1 MPDHTDTQ
9 PSSHPALS
17 YADGL
22 ASSARDLLLLIAR
35 VAVGWIF
42 MQSGWAKLMDM
53 ASFAATMPRRGLP
66 VFMGYVA
73 PPVEFI
79 GGVMILAG
87 FATRYA
93 ALMILAFTII
103 ASFSSHAFW
112 AHTVPAERAQHF
124 THFFKNLTMKGGL
137 LLLFITG
144 AGRYSLDTI
153 LRRR

>member
-1 MPDHTDTQ
+1 MPDHSDTA

-22 ASSARDLLLLIAR
+22 ANSSRDLLLLVAR
-35 VAVGWIF
+35 VAVGWIY
-42 MQSGWAKLMDM
+42 MQSGWTKLMDM
-53 ASFAATMPRRGLP
+53 GAFAATMPRRGLP

-79 GGVMILAG
+79 GGVMILGG

-103 ASFSSHAFW
+103 ASFSSHAYW
-112 AHTVPAERAQHF
+112 SYTAAAERAMHF

-144 AGRYSLDTI
+144 AGRFSLDAM
-153 LRRR
+153 LRRK